1 MTQEEITTIVE
12 QVLQALLTNGK
23 TIAQLTAVQNVS
35 DSDCFEISG
44 GKKVSFQTLAGLL
57 INQISNIENF
67 NVVDYDGRDEVVTFS
82 YAKSTGVI
90 TIKQSG
96 RTEKTITISTATTS
110 RPGLMSATDKTNL
123 TSAVNKIL
131 SALSVVPNASNMSLT
146 ATFADNTTVSVT
158 IPVAT
163 TSVAGLMSAAD
174 KSNLNTAKNTAT
186 NLNNKLGA
194 ANGIATLDSNGKLK
208 EEQLPS
214 NVVTDLD
221 MYTFADLDA
230 AGFVK
235 SELLQRNMLFNVDS
249 DADLSG
255 LQHGDVFFL
264 EGSLF
269 WYDYTN
275 NHGSRIAAPV
285 GDPQENTIYCH
296 KGTGMLYKWS
306 ATNELF
312 VQIGIDLDGNG
323 RISSSQAHPQ
333 VMKSMGPTLDNAGN
347 TGNSQVYV
355 TLNVGDTYF
364 DPTEGKIFY
373 KKSSSVEVD
382 LGAPSKLLIYANA
395 QSNKLY
401 RWSGSQ
407 MVELG

>member
-186 NLNNKLGA
+186 NLNNKLGVA
-194 ANGIATLDSNGKLK
+194 SGIATLDSNGKLNAS
-208 EEQLPS
+208 QLPS
-214 NVVTDLD
+214 NVITDLD
-221 MYTFADLDA
+221 MYSFVPVDA
-230 AGFVK
+230 AGYVNANYM
-235 SELLQRNMLFNVDS
+235 QRNVLFNIDTN
-249 DADLSG
+249 ANLSG
-255 LQHGDVFFL
+255 LVHGDIFFL

-269 WYDYTN
+269 EYDYTN

-285 GDPQENTIYCH
+285 GNPQANITYFLKSTGVAYKWDTDNSCFVPARPQMMVSMGSTLDNVGSGGGSQFMYSPGVGDIYFSNGNIYYMKSNDTTINLGAPNIETIYCNKH
-296 KGTGMLYKWS
+296 TNRIYRWNGTAM
-306 ATNELF
+306 
-312 VQIGIDLDGNG
+312 
-323 RISSSQAHPQ
+323 
-333 VMKSMGPTLDNAGN
+333 
-347 TGNSQVYV
+347 
-355 TLNVGDTYF
+355 
-364 DPTEGKIFY
+364 
-373 KKSSSVEVD
+373 VEV
-382 LGAPSKLLIYANA
+382 GN
-395 QSNKLY
+395 N
-401 RWSGSQ
+401 
-407 MVELG
+407 

>member
-23 TIAQLTAVQNVS
+23 TISQLTAVTGVS

-44 GKKVSFQTLAGLL
+44 GKKVSFSTLAGLIL
-57 INQISNIENF
+57 NEVGSLVNYQ
-67 NVVDYDGRDEVVTFS
+67 VVDYDDRDEVVTFS
-82 YAKSTGVI
+82 YTKDTGVI
-90 TIKQSG
+90 TMKQDG
-96 RTEKTITISTATTS
+96 RAEKTITIATATTS
-110 RPGLMSATDKTNL
+110 RPGLMTSTDKTNL
-123 TSAVNKIL
+123 NTAVNK
-131 SALSVVPNASNMSLT
+131 VVSSMSKSRTATNMDVT
-146 ATFADNTTVSVT
+146 ITFADNTTKSVT
-158 IPVAT
+158 LPYAT
-163 TSVAGLMSAAD
+163 TSYAGLMSAAD

-214 NVVTDLD
+214 YVVTDLD

-275 NHGSRIAAPV
+275 NHGSRIAVPV

-296 KGTGMLYKWS
+296 KGTGMLYKWN

-333 VMKSMGPTLDNAGN
+333 VMKSMGSTLDNVGN
-347 TGNSQVYV
+347 TGNAQVYV